1 MPLEYNIVPLTRA
14 QRDTLQAIDGTILL
28 SGPWGTGK
36 THSLAD
42 KGLLWGYQYPGS
54 QIALA
59 RKTADALRLTLW
71 KVFIEKIL
79 SRLPENEVVAAN
91 ETTMY
96 RRLRNGTE
104 YYGGGLDSASGK
116 INKFASREYNLMLV
130 EEAKEID
137 EADLE
142 EKVGRCMRLPGFPL
156 HQVIL
161 ATNPDSPNH
170 HLYKRFY
177 LAPHPGDRL
186 IEGTVLPPPF
196 LPESYYERLRQLK
209 GIYFQ
214 RYAKGLWTAAIGL
227 VYPFDPTKH
236 LITKEQFRER
246 TGRDEI
252 PADWKRVLSIDFG
265 FDHPFVA
272 HWWAVSPDDKWYLYR
287 EIYHTRRTVNTHA
300 KTILEA
306 FDKDEQRPVAICDH
320 DAEDR
325 ATLQEHGIRTVP
337 ARKDRQAG
345 QQTVFDI
352 ISEDR
357 MYFFTDALVEED
369 IRLVAE
375 GKPTRTV
382 EEFPGHIWTSKTKED
397 WRKEEDDGMDTT
409 RYAAHTTLTMPA
421 ARQYTGRY

>member
-1 MPLEYNIVPLTRA
+1 MPYDIIPRTQA
-14 QRDTLQAIDGTILL
+14 QRDTLQATDGTILV

-36 THSLAD
+36 THSLAA
-42 KGLLWGYQYPGS
+42 KGLFWGYKYPGS

-71 KVFIEKIL
+71 KVFIEKVL
-79 SRLPENEVVAAN
+79 AKLPETEIVAAN

-96 RRLRNGTE
+96 RKLKNGTE

-137 EADLE
+137 EPDLE
-142 EKVGRCMRLPGFPL
+142 EKIGRCMRLPGFPI
-156 HQVIL
+156 HQVIM

-177 LAPHPGDRL
+177 LEPHPGDRL
-186 IEGTVLPPPF
+186 IEGTVLPPPH

-209 GIYFQ
+209 GIYYQ
-214 RYAKGLWTAAIGL
+214 RYALGKWTAAIGL

-236 LITKEQFRER
+236 LITKEQFKER
-246 TGRDEI
+246 TGCDEI
-252 PADWKRVLSIDFG
+252 PKDWTRILSIDFG

-272 HWWAVSPDDKWYLYR
+272 QWWAVSPDDKWYMYR
-287 EIYHTRRTVNTHA
+287 EIFHTRRTVNTHA
-300 KTILEA
+300 RTILEA
-306 FDKDEQRPVAICDH
+306 FEEDGQRPIAICDH

-325 ATLQEHGIRTVP
+325 ATLEEHGIDTDP
-337 ARKDRQAG
+337 AKKDRQAG
-345 QQTVFDI
+345 QQTVYDV

-357 MYFFTDALVEED
+357 MFFFVDALVEED
-369 IRLVAE
+369 MRLVSE
-375 GKPTRTV
+375 RKPTRTV

-409 RYAAHTTLTMPA
+409 RYALHTTLAPNEDEA
-421 ARQYTGRY
+421 SIWVL